1 MQDRESHGK
10 PIEELVS
17 GFQTHLERGL
27 TRQEAQERLG
37 KFGPNELT
45 ERPRPGFFALLWD
58 QFNNYLVIILIIAA
72 LVSLALGEYVDSIAI
87 MFIVV
92 LNAVVGVIQESK
104 AEQALAALKKMSA
117 PNAQVIRDGH
127 QITIQGREIVGG
139 DIVLLEAGNYVPA
152 DLRLVESVNL
162 KIEEASLTG
171 ESVPVE
177 KKAAVVL
184 DKDIPL
190 GDRKNTAFMGT
201 LITYGRGKGLVTG
214 TGMNTQIGLIAE
226 MIQSFEAEDTPL
238 QKKLEHLGKVLGT
251 ACLAICA
258 LVFVY
263 GLFRDTHLA
272 DALNSGFLNY
282 LEAEKK
288 DIINLFMTAVSL
300 AIAAV
305 PEGLPAIVT
314 ICLALGMQ
322 RMIKHH
328 ALIRKLPAVE
338 TLGCATVVCSDKTGT
353 LTQNQMTVV
362 QGWAGGKRFRITGE
376 GYSPNGEFFAGTE
389 PFDPRTDPDATL
401 LFHGALVCN
410 DAKLEER
417 SDEEG
422 KRSWQI
428 IGDPTEG
435 AMVVAA
441 AKSGYRRGE
450 LEKALPRIQEIP
462 FDSDRK
468 RMATIHSHDGGE
480 ARASVSGFSYPPVF
494 AFVKG
499 APDVILDLCGDRLES
514 GQAVG
519 LTEDTRKAILEQN
532 RDMAGNALRVLA
544 VAYRP
549 LQEVPAVVSPETVEK
564 DLIFIG
570 LLGMIDPPRPEV
582 VEAIKVANGA
592 GLKSVMVTG
601 DYKDTAEAIARDIG
615 LLTPGGLVLT
625 GPEIEKLSDEELA
638 AKTDRLDVCCRVSP
652 QHKTRI
658 VDAFKARGH
667 VVAMTG
673 DGVNDAPALKR
684 ANIGVAMGITGT
696 DVAKQTADMVLTD
709 DNFASIV
716 AAIEQGRIIYSNIR
730 KFVYFL
736 LACNVGEILIIFT
749 AMLVGMPIPLRPVQ
763 LLWLNLVSDG
773 APALALG
780 LEKGDPDI
788 MKHPP
793 RSPKEPI
800 INRDMAIG
808 IGVIGVVDA
817 IAILTVFY
825 LALQRYPG
833 HLEAAQTMAFVA
845 LCTSEMIRAFTA
857 RSEYH
862 SVFSIGVFSNR
873 WMVWAVGVSFLL
885 VLMVVYVPFLR
896 PFFDTVPLTA
906 GDWLFMLPFF
916 FASPVAM
923 ELLKIYFRKRAS
935 RTMETA
941 RVSVSGVRVAGL
953 AQEGAGFAPVPQRFA
968 GGNTMLKVLIPIDGS
983 RNCQFAVKHVIK
995 QFMNNT
1001 AMEIHLLNVQ
1011 PPFSR
1016 YIAQFVSGKTLR
1028 DYHRDESEKALGP
1041 IRQMLDGFSIP
1052 YSAHAEVGD
1061 RAKTITGTARR
1072 LHCDQIVMSTARKNS
1087 LTRLVENSVTNKVLE
1102 MTSVP
1107 VEVIAGD
1114 SVSKFERYGIPAAV
1128 AAALA
1133 ALLTAAVD

>member
-1 MQDRESHGK
+1 MQDKEAHGK
-10 PIEELVS
+10 PIEEIVS
-17 GFQTHLERGL
+17 GLQTHLERGL
-27 TRQEAQERLG
+27 TQQEAEERLQ
-37 KFGPNELT
+37 KFGANELT
-45 ERPRPGFFALLWD
+45 ERPRPGFLALLWD

-72 LVSLALGEYVDSIAI
+72 LISLALGEYVDSVAI

-104 AEQALAALKKMSA
+104 AEQALAALQKMAA
-117 PNAQVIRDGH
+117 PNAQVIRDGR
-127 QITIQGREIVGG
+127 QLTIPGREIVGG
-139 DIVLLEAGNYVPA
+139 DIVLLEAGNFVPA

-162 KIEEASLTG
+162 KVEEASLTG

-177 KKAAVVL
+177 KKAGVVL

-190 GDRKNTAFMGT
+190 GDRKNSAFMGT
-201 LITYGRGKGLVTG
+201 LITYGRGRGLVTG

-226 MIQSFEAEDTPL
+226 MIQSFEDEDTPL

-258 LVFVY
+258 LVFIY
-263 GLFRDTHLA
+263 GLFRDTHLTE
-272 DALNSGFLNY
+272 ALNGGFMNY
-282 LEAEKK
+282 LETEKK

-353 LTQNQMTVV
+353 LTQNEMTVV
-362 QGWAGGKRFRITGE
+362 QAWAGGKRFRVTGE
-376 GYSPNGEFFAGTE
+376 GYSPSGEFFLGAD
-389 PFDPRTDPDATL
+389 PFVPRTDPDATL
-401 LFHGALVCN
+401 LLHGALVCN
-410 DAKLEER
+410 DSKLEEKC
-417 SDEEG
+417 DEAG
-422 KRSWQI
+422 KTSWQI

-441 AKSGYRRGE
+441 AKSGYRRE
-450 LEKALPRIQEIP
+450 EMEAALPRIQEIP

-468 RMATIHSHDGGE
+468 RMSTIHRVDSAH
-480 ARASVSGFSYPPVF
+480 AHAAVSGFDYPPVI

-499 APDVILDLCGDRLES
+499 APDVILDLCGHKLQS
-514 GQAVG
+514 GRAIG
-519 LTEDTRKAILEQN
+519 LTKKERGEILEHN

-549 LQEVPAVVSPETVEK
+549 LSAVPAEVTPETIEK
-564 DLIFIG
+564 DLVFVG
-570 LLGMIDPPRPEV
+570 LMGMIDPPRPEV
-582 VEAIKVANGA
+582 VEALKVARGA

-615 LLTPGGLVLT
+615 LLTPRGLVLT
-625 GPEIEKLSDEELA
+625 GPEIEKLSDAELE
-638 AKTDRLDVCCRVSP
+638 AKTDNLEVCCRVSP

-736 LACNVGEILIIFT
+736 LACNVGEILIIFA

-793 RSPKEPI
+793 RPPSEPV

-808 IGVIGVVDA
+808 IGVVGAVDA
-817 IAILTVFY
+817 IAILTVFW
-825 LALQRYPG
+825 LAMQRYPG
-833 HLEAAQTMAFVA
+833 HIEAAQTMAFVA
-845 LCTSEMIRAFTA
+845 LCTSELLRAFTA

-873 WMVWAVGVSFLL
+873 WMVWATGVSFLL

-896 PFFDTVPLTA
+896 PFFDTVPLSA
-906 GDWLFMLPFF
+906 DDWLFMLPFF

-923 ELLKIYFRKRAS
+923 ELLKVYFRGRKATVKEPEQAPAS
-935 RTMETA
+935 EA
-941 RVSVSGVRVAGL
+941 GVT
-953 AQEGAGFAPVPQRFA
+953 GFAQQQSSLASIPQQIT
-968 GGNTMLKVLIPIDGS
+968 GGNAMLKILIPVDGS

-995 QFMNNT
+995 QFINNT

-1011 PPFSR
+1011 APFSSD
-1016 YIAQFVSGKTLR
+1016 IARFISRKTLH
-1028 DYHRDESEKALGP
+1028 DYHHDEADKVLAP
-1041 IRQMLDGFSIP
+1041 VKRMLDDFGIP
-1052 YSAHAEVGD
+1052 YSAHSEVGD
-1061 RAKTITGTARR
+1061 RAETITAMARR

-1087 LTRLVENSVTNKVLE
+1087 LTRLLESSVTNRVVEL
-1102 MTSVP
+1102 TTVP

-1114 SVSKFERYGIPAAV
+1114 AVSKWERYGLPTALG
-1128 AAALA
+1128 AALA
-1133 ALLTAAVD
+1133 LALAVED

>member
-1 MQDRESHGK
+1 MQDREPHAK
-10 PIEELVS
+10 PIDELVS
-17 GFQTHLERGL
+17 NFQTHLDRGL
-27 TRQEAQERLG
+27 TQQEAQDRLQKLG
-37 KFGPNELT
+37 ANELT
-45 ERPRPGFFALLWD
+45 EHPRPGFFALLWD

-72 LVSLALGEYVDSIAI
+72 LVSVALGEYVDSIAI

-117 PNAQVIRDGH
+117 PNAQVMRDGH
-127 QITIQGREIVGG
+127 QVTIPGRELVAG
-139 DIVLLEAGNYVPA
+139 DIVLLEAGNYIPA
-152 DLRLVESVNL
+152 DMRLISTVNL

-177 KKAAVVL
+177 KHAAVVL
-184 DKDIPL
+184 DKEIPL
-190 GDRKNTAFMGT
+190 GDRKNSAFMST
-201 LITYGRGKGLVTG
+201 MVTYGRGKGLVTG

-226 MIQSFEAEDTPL
+226 MIQSYEDEDTPL

-258 LVFVY
+258 FVFIY
-263 GLFRDTHLA
+263 GLFRDTHLTEA
-272 DALNSGFLNY
+272 INSGFLNY

-353 LTQNQMTVV
+353 LTQNEMTVV

-376 GYSPNGEFFAGTE
+376 GYSPSGQFFVGSD
-389 PFDPRTDPDATL
+389 PFDPRTDPDAAAL
-401 LFHGALVCN
+401 LHGALVCN
-410 DAKLEER
+410 DARLEEKC
-417 SDEEG
+417 DEAG

-441 AKSGYRRGE
+441 AKSGYRRGD
-450 LEKALPRIQEIP
+450 LEMTLPRVQEIP

-468 RMATIHSHDGGE
+468 RMTTIHNHNG
-480 ARASVSGFSYPPVF
+480 AAQVLVSDSGVVHSPVI

-499 APDVILDLCGDRLES
+499 APDIILDLCGHALQS
-514 GQAVG
+514 GQAIG
-519 LTEDTRKAILEQN
+519 LTEDMRKAILEQN
-532 RDMAGNALRVLA
+532 RDMASNALRVLG

-549 LQEVPAVVSPETVEK
+549 FKEVPAGVCPETVEK

-582 VEAIKVANGA
+582 VDAIRVASGA
-592 GLKSVMVTG
+592 GLKSIMVTG

-625 GPEIEKLSDEELA
+625 GPEIEKLSDEDLA
-638 AKTDRLDVCCRVSP
+638 AKVDNLQVCCRVSP
-652 QHKTRI
+652 QHKTSI
-658 VDAFKARGH
+658 VDALKARGH

-709 DNFASIV
+709 DNYASIV

-736 LACNVGEILIIFT
+736 LACNVGEILIIFG
-749 AMLVGMPIPLRPVQ
+749 AMLFGMPIPLRPVQ

-788 MKHPP
+788 MKHEP
-793 RSPKEPI
+793 R
-800 INRDMAIG
+800 D
-808 IGVIGVVDA
+808 
-817 IAILTVFY
+817 
-825 LALQRYPG
+825 
-833 HLEAAQTMAFVA
+833 
-845 LCTSEMIRAFTA
+845 
-857 RSEYH
+857 
-862 SVFSIGVFSNR
+862 
-873 WMVWAVGVSFLL
+873 
-885 VLMVVYVPFLR
+885 
-896 PFFDTVPLTA
+896 
-906 GDWLFMLPFF
+906 
-916 FASPVAM
+916 
-923 ELLKIYFRKRAS
+923 RKS
-935 RTMETA
+935 
-941 RVSVSGVRVAGL
+941 
-953 AQEGAGFAPVPQRFA
+953 
-968 GGNTMLKVLIPIDGS
+968 
-983 RNCQFAVKHVIK
+983 
-995 QFMNNT
+995 
-1001 AMEIHLLNVQ
+1001 
-1011 PPFSR
+1011 
-1016 YIAQFVSGKTLR
+1016 
-1028 DYHRDESEKALGP
+1028 
-1041 IRQMLDGFSIP
+1041 
-1052 YSAHAEVGD
+1052 
-1061 RAKTITGTARR
+1061 
-1072 LHCDQIVMSTARKNS
+1072 
-1087 LTRLVENSVTNKVLE
+1087 TRLNSSHIQKSR
-1102 MTSVP
+1102 MPSS
-1107 VEVIAGD
+1107 A
-1114 SVSKFERYGIPAAV
+1114 
-1128 AAALA
+1128 
-1133 ALLTAAVD
+1133 

>member
-1 MQDRESHGK
+1 MQDQQAHGK
-10 PIEELVS
+10 PIEELVAS
-17 GFQTHLERGL
+17 LQTDIELGL
-27 TRQEAQERLG
+27 SRQEAQARLL
-37 KFGPNELT
+37 KFGANELT
-45 ERPRPGFFALLWD
+45 ERPRPGFLALLWD

-72 LVSLALGEYVDSIAI
+72 LISLALGEYVDSIAI

-127 QITIQGREIVGG
+127 QLAVPGGEIVCG

-177 KKAAVVL
+177 KNAQVVL
-184 DKDIPL
+184 DREIPL
-190 GDRKNTAFMGT
+190 GDRRNTSFMGT
-201 LITYGRGKGLVTG
+201 VITYGRGKGLVTG

-226 MIQSFEAEDTPL
+226 MIQSFETEDTPL

-251 ACLAICA
+251 ACLVICA
-258 LVFVY
+258 LVFIY
-263 GLFRDTHLA
+263 GLFRDTHLV
-272 DALNSGFLNY
+272 DALNGGFLDY

-288 DIINLFMTAVSL
+288 DIVNLFMIAVSL

-353 LTQNQMTVV
+353 LTQNEMTVV
-362 QGWAGGKRFRITGE
+362 QAWTGGKRLRISGE
-376 GYSPNGEFFAGTE
+376 GYVPNGQFYSGKEA
-389 PFDPRTDPDATL
+389 FDPRTDADAAL
-401 LFHGALVCN
+401 LLQGALVCN
-410 DAKLEER
+410 DAKLEET
-417 SDEEG
+417 SDESG
-422 KRSWQI
+422 KRAWRI

-435 AMVVAA
+435 ALVVAA
-441 AKSGYRRGE
+441 AKSGYRRSE
-450 LEKALPRIQEIP
+450 LEKTLPRVQEIP

-468 RMATIHSHDGGE
+468 RMTTIHSVPE
-480 ARASVSGFSYPPVF
+480 APAAGPASAPGAAPFV

-499 APDVILDLCGDRLES
+499 APDVILDLCGQVLEG

-519 LTEDTRKAILEQN
+519 MSAQMRESILGQN

-549 LQEVPAVVSPETVEK
+549 LAEVPASLSPETVET
-564 DLIFIG
+564 DLVFVG

-582 VEAIKVANGA
+582 VDALKVARGA
-592 GLKSVMVTG
+592 GLKSIMVTG
-601 DYKDTAEAIARDIG
+601 DYKDTAAAIARDIG

-625 GPEIEKLSDEELA
+625 GAEIEKLSDEELA
-638 AKTDRLDVCCRVSP
+638 AKADRLDVCCRVSP

-658 VDAFKARGH
+658 VEALKARGH

-736 LACNVGEILIIFT
+736 LACNVGEILIIF
-749 AMLVGMPIPLRPVQ
+749 ASMLLGLPIPLRPVQ

-788 MKHPP
+788 MKQAP
-793 RSPKEPI
+793 RSPQEPV

-808 IGVIGVVDA
+808 IGVVGVVDA
-817 IAILTVFY
+817 IAILAVFY
-825 LALQRYPG
+825 LALQRYPEQ
-833 HLEAAQTMAFVA
+833 LVAAQTIAFVT
-845 LCTSEMIRAFTA
+845 LCSSELIRAFTA

-873 WMVWAVGVSFLL
+873 WMVWAVGVSFVL
-885 VLMVVYVPFLR
+885 VLMVVYLPFLR
-896 PFFDTVPLTA
+896 PFFDTVPLTP

-916 FASPVAM
+916 FASPIAM
-923 ELLKIYFRKRAS
+923 ELLKVYFRKRKAS
-935 RTMETA
+935 AMASA
-941 RVSVSGVRVAGL
+941 RAG
-953 AQEGAGFAPVPQRFA
+953 EAGAPVAASVQQDA
-968 GGNTMLKVLIPIDGS
+968 NIESSSQQSAEGNTMLKILIPVDGS
-983 RNCQFAVKHVIK
+983 RNCRFAVQQVIK
-995 QFMNNT
+995 KFMNNT

-1011 PPFSR
+1011 APFSR
-1016 YIAQFVSGKTLR
+1016 EIARFISRKSLH
-1028 DYHRDESEKALGP
+1028 DYHREQAEKALGP
-1041 IRQMLDGFSIP
+1041 IKQMLDGFGIP
-1052 YSAHAEVGD
+1052 YSTHAELGPQ
-1061 RAKTITGTARR
+1061 AKTIANAARR
-1072 LHCDQIVMSTARKNS
+1072 LRCDRIVMSTARKNS

-1102 MTSVP
+1102 LTPVP

-1114 SVSKFERYGIPAAV
+1114 AVSGLERFGIPAAIGAV
-1128 AAALA
+1128 A
-1133 ALLTAAVD
+1133 ALLMLATD

>member
-1 MQDRESHGK
+1 MQDREAHGK

-17 GFQTHLERGL
+17 GLQTHLELGL
-27 TRQEAQERLG
+27 PQKEALDRLA
-37 KFGPNELT
+37 KFGANELT
-45 ERPRPGFFALLWD
+45 ERPRPGFLALLWD

-117 PNAQVIRDGH
+117 PNAQVMRDGH
-127 QITIQGREIVGG
+127 QVTIPGREIVGG

-177 KKAAVVL
+177 KNAGVVL
-184 DKDIPL
+184 DREIPL

-226 MIQSFEAEDTPL
+226 MIQSFETEDTPL
-238 QKKLEHLGKVLGT
+238 QKKLEHLGKVLGS

-258 LVFVY
+258 LVFIY

-272 DALNSGFLNY
+272 DALNGGFLNY
-282 LEAEKK
+282 LETEKK
-288 DIINLFMTAVSL
+288 DIVNLFMTAVSL

-362 QGWAGGKRFRITGE
+362 QGWAGGKSWRVTGE
-376 GYSPNGEFFAGTE
+376 GYSPSGEFFAGAAA
-389 PFDPRTDPDATL
+389 FDPRTDVDAAL
-401 LFHGALVCN
+401 LLHGALVCN
-410 DAKLEER
+410 DARLDER
-417 SDEEG
+417 SDEAG

-441 AKSGYRRGE
+441 AKGGYRRAE
-450 LEKALPRIQEIP
+450 LEQALPRIQEIP

-468 RMATIHSHDGGE
+468 RMTTIHRVDG
-480 ARASVSGFSYPPVF
+480 AQAQAVVSGIGSPPLI

-499 APDVILDLCGDRLES
+499 APDVILDLCGHRLAA
-514 GQAVG
+514 GRAVG
-519 LTEDTRKAILEQN
+519 LTADLRAAILEQN
-532 RDMAGNALRVLA
+532 RDMASNALRVLA

-549 LQEVPAVVSPETVEK
+549 LAEMPENVTPETVEK
-564 DLIFIG
+564 DLVFVG

-582 VEAIKVANGA
+582 IEALKVARGA

-625 GPEIEKLSDEELA
+625 GPEIEKLSDAELEA
-638 AKTDRLDVCCRVSP
+638 RTDKLEVCCRVSP

-658 VDAFKARGH
+658 VDAFKSRGH

-793 RSPKEPI
+793 RAPTEPV

-817 IAILTVFY
+817 LAILAVFY
-825 LALQRYPG
+825 LALQRYPDQ
-833 HLEAAQTMAFVA
+833 LMAAQTIAFVT
-845 LCTSEMIRAFTA
+845 LCSSELIRAFTA

-885 VLMVVYVPFLR
+885 VLMVVYVPFLQ
-896 PFFDTVPLTA
+896 PFFDTVPLSSA
-906 GDWLFMLPFF
+906 DWLLMLPFF
-916 FASPVAM
+916 FASPIAM
-923 ELLKIYFRKRAS
+923 ELLKVYFRSRARATES
-935 RTMETA
+935 A
-941 RVSVSGVRVAGL
+941 AAAASPAAGISQQPGTL
-953 AQEGAGFAPVPQRFA
+953 ASMSQQFA
-968 GGNTMLKVLIPIDGS
+968 GGNTMLKLLVPVDGS
-983 RNCQFAVKHVIK
+983 RNCQFAAKHVIK
-995 QFMNNT
+995 EFMNNT

-1011 PPFSR
+1011 TPVTR
-1016 YIAQFVSGKTLR
+1016 DIARFVSKKSLH
-1028 DYHRDESEKALGP
+1028 DYHRDEAEKALGP
-1041 IRQMLDGFSIP
+1041 IKQMLDGFGIP
-1052 YSAHAEVGD
+1052 YSAHAEVGE
-1061 RAKTITGTARR
+1061 RAKCIADAARR
-1072 LHCDQIVMSTARKNS
+1072 LRCDQIVMSSARKNS
-1087 LTRLVENSVTNKVLE
+1087 LTRWIENSVTNKVLE
-1102 MTSVP
+1102 LTPVP

-1114 SVSKFERYGIPAAV
+1114 AVSKWERYGIPAGIG
-1128 AAALA
+1128 AALA
-1133 ALLTAAVD
+1133 ILLAAAD